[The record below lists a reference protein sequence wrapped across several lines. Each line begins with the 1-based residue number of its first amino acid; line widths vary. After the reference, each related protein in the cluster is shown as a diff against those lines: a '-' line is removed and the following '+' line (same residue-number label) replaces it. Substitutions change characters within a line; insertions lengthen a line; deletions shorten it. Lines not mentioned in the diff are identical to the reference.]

1 MSVDQFDINDKVTVI
16 TGSSGLLGSA
26 VSESIASRGGNLVLL
41 DINSKAL
48 SKQKKTL
55 EEKYSSEILA
65 LKVDITSEAQVSNAC
80 ESALKKFKKID
91 GLINNAANNPSFKS
105 TNKKNFSRLEN
116 FPIDQWNKDI
126 SISLTGAF
134 LCSKYF
140 GTAISK
146 TSTSGSI
153 INISSDLG
161 LIAPDQNLYISK
173 GKDPLQQNV
182 KPITYSVTKTGIIGL
197 TRYLSTYW
205 NNGNIRSN
213 ALCPGGI
220 EDGQPKDFIKK
231 INRKIPLGRMA
242 KTSDYTGIIIFLL
255 SDSSSYM
262 NGAVIPIDGGRTA
275 W

>member
-1 MSVDQFDINDKVTVI
+1 MIIDQFDLKDKVTVI

-26 VSESIASRGGNLVLL
+26 ICESIAAREGNLVLL
-41 DINSKAL
+41 DIDNKAL
-48 SKQKKTL
+48 KQQRKTL
-55 EEKYSSEILA
+55 EDKYSTEILA
-65 LKVDITSEAQVSNAC
+65 LKVDITSEAQVKKAC
-80 ESALKKFKKID
+80 ETSIKRFKKID
-91 GLINNAANNPSFKS
+91 GLINNAANNPSFKN
-105 TNKKNFSRLEN
+105 TKKKNFSRLEN
-116 FPIDQWNKDI
+116 FPIDQWNRDI

-146 TSTSGSI
+146 TSPSGSI

-161 LIAPDQNLYISK
+161 LIAPDQRLYSAK
-173 GKDPLQQNV
+173 DKDPLQQNV
-182 KPITYSVTKTGIIGL
+182 KPVTYSVAKTGIIGL

-220 EDGQPKDFIKK
+220 EDGQPADFIKK
-231 INRKIPLGRMA
+231 LNRKIPLGRMA

>member
-1 MSVDQFDINDKVTVI
+1 MSTDLFDIRDKVTVI

-26 VSESIASRGGNLVLL
+26 ISESIASKGGSLVLL
-41 DINSKAL
+41 DINNKAL
-48 SKQKKTL
+48 SNQKKTL
-55 EEKYSSEILA
+55 EEKYSSDIFA
-65 LKVDITSEAQVSNAC
+65 LKVDITSEVQVRKAC
-80 ESALKKFKKID
+80 ESALKKFNKID
-91 GLINNAANNPSFKS
+91 GLINNAANNPSFNNTK
-105 TNKKNFSRLEN
+105 TKNFSRLEN

-140 GTAISK
+140 GTAISQ
-146 TSTSGSI
+146 TSLSGSI

-161 LIAPDQNLYISK
+161 LIAPDQNLYREK
-173 GKDPLQQNV
+173 NKEKLQQNE
-182 KPITYSVTKTGIIGL
+182 KPKTYSVAKTGIIGL

-231 INRKIPLGRMA
+231 LNSKIPLGRMA